1 MTRITSFFVF
11 ILLLLT
17 SFSLF
22 NFASATKNK
31 IENTA
36 PVVKIISPK
45 NNSSY
50 KWNTQVSYS
59 ISVSDKEDG
68 ESKYD
73 EINGKEVVLRVKYF
87 SNAADANA
95 SLSEKINEPGLTNMQ
110 TSNCFNCHDF
120 NAKVIGPS
128 FNEISKRYTNT
139 KSNFELLVKH
149 IEEGSVG
156 VWGKVKMPSHPE
168 LSQEQT
174 QKMVEWILK
183 NTSDPN
189 VNYYTGTEG
198 SFWLKAPGKQQGA
211 FLLTATY
218 TDHGSKEEPKQN
230 LSGQDAVVVTSKE

>member
-1 MTRITSFFVF
+1 MMTRTASFFVV

-17 SFSLF
+17 SFSFL
-22 NFASATKNK
+22 NFAPALKNK
-31 IENTA
+31 IENKE

-50 KWNTQVSYS
+50 KWNSQVSYS
-59 ISVSDKEDG
+59 ISVSDEEDG

-73 EINGKEVVLRVKYF
+73 EINAKEVVLRVKYF
-87 SNAADANA
+87 SSITEANA
-95 SLSEKINEPGLTNMQ
+95 SQNEKMYEPGLTNMQ

-128 FNEISKRYTNT
+128 FNEISKHYTNT
-139 KSNFELLVKH
+139 KSNFELLIKH
-149 IEEGSVG
+149 IKEGSVG

-168 LSQEQT
+168 LSQQ
-174 QKMVEWILK
+174 QIKQMVNWILK
-183 NTSDPN
+183 KTSDPN

-198 SFWLKAPGKQQGA
+198 SFWLKAPNKQQGV

-230 LSGQDAVVVTSKE
+230 LSAQDAVVVASK